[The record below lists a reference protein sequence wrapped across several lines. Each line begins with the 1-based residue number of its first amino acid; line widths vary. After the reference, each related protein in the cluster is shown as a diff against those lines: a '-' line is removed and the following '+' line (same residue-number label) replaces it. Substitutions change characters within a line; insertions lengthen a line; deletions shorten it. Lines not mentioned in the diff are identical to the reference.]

1 MANVL
6 VISTSFRKNSNS
18 DILSDKFIKGA
29 AEAGHNVEK
38 INLSD
43 KTINFCK
50 GCLACQKTQKCIIN
64 DDAREIA
71 EKVLNADILVFA
83 TPIYYYSV
91 SGQLKTLIDRL
102 NPLYSADYKFRK
114 VYLIATAAED
124 EKETI
129 KGTVTA
135 VKGFIDCFERSTLA
149 GVIFAGGVNM
159 PGEIKGH
166 PALIEAYNTG
176 KSL

>member
-18 DILSDKFIKGA
+18 DILSDEFIKGA

-50 GCLACQKTQKCIIN
+50 GCLACQKTQKCVIN

-124 EKETI
+124 EKETV
-129 KGTVTA
+129 KGTITA
-135 VKGFIDCFERSTLA
+135 IKGFIECFERSTLA

-166 PALIEAYNTG
+166 PALIEAYNIG

>member
-91 SGQLKTLIDRL
+91 SRQLKTLIDRL

-135 VKGFIDCFERSTLA
+135 VKGFVDCFEKSTLA

>member
-18 DILSDKFIKGA
+18 DILSDEFIKGA

-91 SGQLKTLIDRL
+91 SGQLKTLIDR
-102 NPLYSADYKFRK
+102 
-114 VYLIATAAED
+114 
-124 EKETI
+124 
-129 KGTVTA
+129 
-135 VKGFIDCFERSTLA
+135 
-149 GVIFAGGVNM
+149 
-159 PGEIKGH
+159 
-166 PALIEAYNTG
+166 
-176 KSL
+176 

>member
-43 KTINFCK
+43 KTISFCK
-50 GCLACQKTQKCIIN
+50 GCLACQKTQKCVIN

-71 EKVLNADILVFA
+71 EKVLNTDILVFA

-102 NPLYSADYKFRK
+102 NPLYSDDYKFRK

-124 EKETI
+124 EKETV

-135 VKGFIDCFERSTLA
+135 VKGFVDCFERSTLA

-166 PALIEAYNTG
+166 PSLIEAYNIG

>member
-43 KTINFCK
+43 KTISFCK
-50 GCLACQKTQKCIIN
+50 GCLACQKTQKCVIN

-71 EKVLNADILVFA
+71 EKVLNTDILVFA

-102 NPLYSADYKFRK
+102 NPLYSDDYKFRK

-124 EKETI
+124 EKETV

-135 VKGFIDCFERSTLA
+135 VKGFVDCFERSTLA

-166 PALIEAYNTG
+166 PALIEAYNIG

>member
-18 DILSDKFIKGA
+18 DILSDEFIKGA
-29 AEAGHNVEK
+29 AEAGHNIEK

-50 GCLACQKTQKCIIN
+50 GCLACQKTQKCVIN

-71 EKVLNADILVFA
+71 EKALNADILVFA

-124 EKETI
+124 EKETV
-129 KGTVTA
+129 KGTITA
-135 VKGFIDCFERSTLA
+135 IKGFIECLKDQPLRALSL
-149 GVIFAGGVNM
+149 
-159 PGEIKGH
+159 
-166 PALIEAYNTG
+166 PAA
-176 KSL
+176 

>member
-43 KTINFCK
+43 KTISFCK
-50 GCLACQKTQKCIIN
+50 GCLACQKTQKCVIN

-71 EKVLNADILVFA
+71 EKVLNTDILVFA

-135 VKGFIDCFERSTLA
+135 VKGFVDCFEKSTLA

>member
-50 GCLACQKTQKCIIN
+50 GCLACQKTQKCVIN

-71 EKVLNADILVFA
+71 EKALNADILVFA

-124 EKETI
+124 EKETV

-166 PALIEAYNTG
+166 PALIEAYNIG

>member
-18 DILSDKFIKGA
+18 DILSDEFIKGA

-102 NPLYSADYKFRK
+102 NPLYSDDYKFRK

-124 EKETI
+124 EKETV
-129 KGTVTA
+129 KGTITA
-135 VKGFIDCFERSTLA
+135 IKGFIECLKDQPLR
-149 GVIFAGGVNM
+149 
-159 PGEIKGH
+159 
-166 PALIEAYNTG
+166 AL
-176 KSL
+176 SLQAA

>member
-1 MANVL
+1 MQ
-6 VISTSFRKNSNS
+6 
-18 DILSDKFIKGA
+18 
-29 AEAGHNVEK
+29 
-38 INLSD
+38 
-43 KTINFCK
+43 
-50 GCLACQKTQKCIIN
+50 GCLACQKTQKCVIN

-71 EKVLNADILVFA
+71 EKALNADILVFA

-124 EKETI
+124 EKETV

-135 VKGFIDCFERSTLA
+135 VKGFVDCFERSTLA

-166 PALIEAYNTG
+166 PALIEAYNIG

>member
-102 NPLYSADYKFRK
+102 NPLYSDDYKFRK

-124 EKETI
+124 EKETV

-135 VKGFIDCFERSTLA
+135 VKGFVDCFERSTLA

-166 PALIEAYNTG
+166 PSLIEAYNIG

>member
-38 INLSD
+38 INLSE

-50 GCLACQKTQKCIIN
+50 GCLACQKTQKCVIN

-71 EKVLNADILVFA
+71 EKVLNTDILVFA

-102 NPLYSADYKFRK
+102 NPLYSDDYKFRK

-124 EKETI
+124 EKETV

-135 VKGFIDCFERSTLA
+135 VKGFVDCFERSTLA

-166 PALIEAYNTG
+166 HALIEAYNTG